1 MALGDTVSEDYDDD
15 DQGDT
20 DQDDDDEDEEGAFG
34 GGGASQDYEAAGLPS
49 PPADI
54 SPGLQDKAD
63 RSFFASF
70 GSGSF
75 SPNQYG
81 GLTFTPSKGGGGDG
95 SGGGGASDVT
105 SPASIDPNT
114 MLPRMMANP
123 TGRQQIRNL
132 QQLARAAKALKNVP
146 EAMKQ
151 RILSHLLGVGYQ
163 DPQQASMQRAL
174 ATAGYRSA
182 LGAPDRAARLQA
194 LRQGLQ
200 LRQQSE
206 FSREQDRDR
215 ARRMQAAG
223 LELRSQGQAEN
234 RKDHLARARASID
247 NRISSMTRALG
258 AIPDQNSDA
267 AIQLNKRLIQLHK
280 QASEFDKLMGA
291 GKSDSDS
298 GNGDTG
304 NGSDSGGGGGGG
316 SDSGVIQVNQ
326 GRY

>member
-34 GGGASQDYEAAGLPS
+34 GAGSSQDYEAAGLPS

-54 SPGLQDKAD
+54 SPDLQDKAD
-63 RSFFASF
+63 RSYFASF

-81 GLTFTPSKGGGGDG
+81 GLTFSPSKGSNGGGGGGGD
-95 SGGGGASDVT
+95 AT
-105 SPASIDPNT
+105 SPSSIDPNT
-114 MLPRMMANP
+114 MLPKMMANP

-151 RILSHLLGVGYQ
+151 RILSHLLGIGYQ

-206 FSREQDRDR
+206 LSREGDRDR

-223 LELRSQGQAEN
+223 LELRAQGQAEN
-234 RKDHLARARASID
+234 RKDHLMRARASID

-267 AIQLNKRLIQLHK
+267 AIQLNKRLLQLHK
-280 QASEFDKLMGA
+280 QAGEFDKLMGA
-291 GKSDSDS
+291 GKSD
-298 GNGDTG
+298 NG
-304 NGSDSGGGGGGG
+304 NGSDDSEGSVTPTGG
-316 SDSGVIQVNQ
+316 Q
-326 GRY
+326 Y